1 MTSTPT
7 QTPLIVKIAKHLPQ
21 VEKVFLAAFIL
32 GMILRILHLDSTVLS
47 VSLLGLGVTYFL
59 FGFRPIDIPQQE
71 NEKFG
76 FAELL
81 GLMIVPKVLW
91 LSSAI
96 SALGIAFYNFDFGN
110 EGYKQMLLIGGLII
124 GIGTLLLVIFMI
136 SGVRH
141 IRLVILSPLLVF
153 FTCKFV

>member
-91 LSSAI
+91 L
-96 SALGIAFYNFDFGN
+96 
-110 EGYKQMLLIGGLII
+110 K
-124 GIGTLLLVIFMI
+124 
-136 SGVRH
+136 
-141 IRLVILSPLLVF
+141 LSYFCAWNSFLQF
-153 FTCKFV
+153 